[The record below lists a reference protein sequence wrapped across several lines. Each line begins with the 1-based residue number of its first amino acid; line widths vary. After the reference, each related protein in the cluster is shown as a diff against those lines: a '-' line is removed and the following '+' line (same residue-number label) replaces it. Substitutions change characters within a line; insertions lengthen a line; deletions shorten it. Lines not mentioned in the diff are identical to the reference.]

1 MKQYKFIQKLLLAV
15 LALGCAS
22 CSQDEETQV
31 NQQNLVVLNV
41 TDAGLVSSESQTRT
55 DDNGFVTTFKKDDEL
70 GLFAV
75 KGGVIMDEINNMRLT
90 YNGSSW
96 SGKPIL
102 YDERLEG
109 VVFYAYY
116 PYQADMTGKTDL
128 QGEDDFFAPL
138 VDSWNLTNAQSDQKE
153 YAKQDLMTSG
163 KTELIGENGNYSLS
177 FQLSHRMSLVV
188 VKLPSTHYL
197 FTDAEG
203 TVLPEETPYIAKPNP
218 ASISFEIGEE
228 KILPYYDAAK
238 DEYRLLRKP
247 SSAETITGY
256 YNGKKCSLVTEGK
269 MEQGK
274 YKRFVVDG
282 GHQEKKHHLQVGDFY
297 YADGNIVSV
306 TDENPPVKGCI
317 GVVYYVGNP
326 QPSNRYNEGNY
337 VITPKMDVLK
347 REHPNCSH
355 GLVLALGPDIK
366 GAWGDENT
374 FLHSWFLTDFENN
387 AAFTSLSGYYWG
399 DTSTS
404 VKNLDSRFG
413 LGYNNI
419 RVIEEYVKLNADAE
433 EGKLILQHIS
443 SYQEKYPTPIVS
455 TKWYVPAIGDFNN
468 LIGNSKASLYSL
480 LNQQIDK
487 VGGLKLQANKEYWSS
502 TERRKDLT
510 FYAIFTG
517 DGVASTNKTRKK
529 NTASTYSLYRFGLA
543 F

>member
-41 TDAGLVSSESQTRT
+41 TDTGLVSSESQTRT
-55 DDNGFVTTFKKDDEL
+55 ADEGFVTTFKKDDEL

-128 QGEDDFFAPL
+128 QGEDFFAPL

-256 YNGKKCSLVTEGK
+256 YN
-269 MEQGK
+269 
-274 YKRFVVDG
+274 
-282 GHQEKKHHLQVGDFY
+282 
-297 YADGNIVSV
+297 
-306 TDENPPVKGCI
+306 
-317 GVVYYVGNP
+317 
-326 QPSNRYNEGNY
+326 
-337 VITPKMDVLK
+337 
-347 REHPNCSH
+347 
-355 GLVLALGPDIK
+355 
-366 GAWGDENT
+366 
-374 FLHSWFLTDFENN
+374 
-387 AAFTSLSGYYWG
+387 
-399 DTSTS
+399 
-404 VKNLDSRFG
+404 
-413 LGYNNI
+413 
-419 RVIEEYVKLNADAE
+419 
-433 EGKLILQHIS
+433 
-443 SYQEKYPTPIVS
+443 
-455 TKWYVPAIGDFNN
+455 
-468 LIGNSKASLYSL
+468 
-480 LNQQIDK
+480 
-487 VGGLKLQANKEYWSS
+487 
-502 TERRKDLT
+502 
-510 FYAIFTG
+510 
-517 DGVASTNKTRKK
+517 
-529 NTASTYSLYRFGLA
+529 
-543 F
+543 

>member
-55 DDNGFVTTFKKDDEL
+55 ADEGFVTTFKKDDEL

-188 VKLPSTHYL
+188 VKLPPTHYL
-197 FTDAEG
+197 FPDAEG
-203 TVLPEETPYIAKPNP
+203 PVLPEETPYIAKPNP
-218 ASISFEIGEE
+218 ASISFEIGKE

-306 TDENPPVKGCI
+306 TDENPSVKGCI

-326 QPSNRYNEGNY
+326 QPSVLYN
-337 VITPKMDVLK
+337 KMENPTDGYTADQDVLL
-347 REHPNCSH
+347 REHANCTH
-355 GLVLALGPDIK
+355 GLVVSLGNETY
-366 GAWGDENT
+366 DEAILWSDTRRFFINDWLKEQS
-374 FLHSWFLTDFENN
+374 FSDDYI
-387 AAFTSLSGYYWG
+387 SIYGYNYPEQ
-399 DTSTS
+399 
-404 VKNLDSRFG
+404 KRM
-413 LGYNNI
+413 LGYNNTKI
-419 RVIEEYVKLNADAE
+419 LELYTAVKMNVIEQMKNYRREVL
-433 EGKLILQHIS
+433 
-443 SYQEKYPTPIVS
+443 TPKTVS
-455 TKWYVPAIGDFNN
+455 TEWYLPSQYELFTILYDETDILNSQLSKIGGQT
-468 LIGNSKASLYSL
+468 L
-480 LNQQIDK
+480 Q
-487 VGGLKLQANKEYWSS
+487 VGEYWSS
-502 TERRKDLT
+502 TERANYLM
-510 FYAIFTG
+510 
-517 DGVASTNKTRKK
+517 
-529 NTASTYSLYRFGLA
+529 YSLVLGSNSIKETAAKDTDKCFYRFALA

>member
-41 TDAGLVSSESQTRT
+41 ADTGLVSSESQTRT
-55 DDNGFVTTFKKDDEL
+55 VDDGFVTTFTQGDQL

-75 KGGVIMDEINNMRLT
+75 KDGVIMDEINNMLLT

-116 PYQADMTGKTDL
+116 PYQADMTGKTGL
-128 QGEDDFFAPL
+128 QGEDFFAPL

-282 GHQEKKHHLQVGDFY
+282 GHREKKHHLQVGDFY

-317 GVVYYVGNP
+317 GVVYYVGKTF
-326 QPSNRYNEGNY
+326 PSELYEGEY
-337 VITPKMDVLK
+337 GDVTKDALK
-347 REHPNCSH
+347 RDYPACNHAF
-355 GLVLALGPDIK
+355 VVA
-366 GAWGDENT
+366 
-374 FLHSWFLTDFENN
+374 LTDGEDERIYWETEKKSIEFGKWFE
-387 AAFTSLSGYYWG
+387 TLSLQSSFFNVQIADYGIP
-399 DTSTS
+399 S
-404 VKNLDSRFG
+404 KFEKM
-413 LGYNNI
+413 LGYNNTK
-419 RVIEEYVKLNADAE
+419 VIETIVKQAPGSEYINIGSLQGYRDNCLLPEMTTNWFIPSIQELAILYKNKDIVNQKLE
-433 EGKLILQHIS
+433 IMQQKEM
-443 SYQEKYPTPIVS
+443 
-455 TKWYVPAIGDFNN
+455 DFV
-468 LIGNSKASLYSL
+468 
-480 LNQQIDK
+480 LNDK
-487 VGGLKLQANKEYWSS
+487 QLGYWSS
-502 TERRKDLT
+502 TEFNNQMMYAYNSKVTEKSIKEARAYKSTRTAYLRFT
-510 FYAIFTG
+510 F
-517 DGVASTNKTRKK
+517 
-529 NTASTYSLYRFGLA
+529 A

>member
-15 LALGCAS
+15 LALGCVS

-41 TDAGLVSSESQTRT
+41 TDTGLVSSESQTRT
-55 DDNGFVTTFKKDDEL
+55 ADEGFVTTFTQGDQL

-75 KGGVIMDEINNMRLT
+75 KDGVIMDEINNMQLT

-203 TVLPEETPYIAKPNP
+203 TVLPEEIPYIAKPNP
-218 ASISFEIGEE
+218 ASISFEIGKE

-256 YNGKKCSLVTEGK
+256 YNGKKCLLVTEGK

-326 QPSNRYNEGNY
+326 QPSVLYN
-337 VITPKMDVLK
+337 KMENPTDGYTADQDVLL
-347 REHPNCSH
+347 REHANCTH
-355 GLVLALGPDIK
+355 GLVISLNTAK
-366 GAWGDENT
+366 NT
-374 FLHSWFLTDFENN
+374 FGPKNEMRIWFVKNFVGASKYID
-387 AAFTSLSGYYWG
+387 LSGNFY
-399 DTSTS
+399 DTSTGKTTS
-404 VKNLDSRFG
+404 TTVKERDRI
-413 LGYNNI
+413 LGYNNTRI
-419 RVIEEYVKLNADAE
+419 IELYSESQTE
-433 EGKLILQHIS
+433 EFMALEVLKEHRNSVLAPNISSDWYLPSAQELVLLQNKENVLTKLIA
-443 SYQEKYPTPIVS
+443 P
-455 TKWYVPAIGDFNN
+455 
-468 LIGNSKASLYSL
+468 
-480 LNQQIDK
+480 QIKK
-487 VGGLKLQANKEYWSS
+487 VYEESQMSIADTYWSS
-502 TERRKDLT
+502 TERNASNMYYMKYSAEKASPQTGGVKSNT
-510 FYAIFTG
+510 FE
-517 DGVASTNKTRKK
+517 
-529 NTASTYSLYRFGLA
+529 YRFTLV

>member
-41 TDAGLVSSESQTRT
+41 TDTGLVSSESQTRT
-55 DDNGFVTTFKKDDEL
+55 ADEGFVTTFKKDDEL

-75 KGGVIMDEINNMRLT
+75 KNGVIMDEINNMQLT

-238 DEYRLLRKP
+238 DEYRLLRQP

-297 YADGNIVSV
+297 YADGNIVGAEVASPAKK
-306 TDENPPVKGCI
+306 NCI
-317 GVVYYVGNP
+317 GIVCWVGNP
-326 QPSNRYNEGNY
+326 MPSVVHKD
-337 VITPKMDVLK
+337 VISNITGTSYYTMDNDVML
-347 REHPNCSH
+347 REHPNCIH
-355 GLVLALGPDIK
+355 GLVLGLYT
-366 GAWGDENT
+366 DEGT
-374 FLHSWFLTDFENN
+374 FSSTLSTSMADWFET
-387 AAFTSLSGYYWG
+387 TSLTSSYVSITGYY
-399 DTSTS
+399 DKHDNN
-404 VKNLDSRFG
+404 KNKTLRF
-413 LGYNNI
+413 LGYNNSEI
-419 RVIEEYVKLNADAE
+419 IKLYCEASKTTFKYLDYVADCENNFPAPKNSTGWYLPASGELIALQDANNFLENKLNLQLMKVAE
-433 EGKLILQHIS
+433 
-443 SYQEKYPTPIVS
+443 
-455 TKWYVPAIGDFNN
+455 
-468 LIGNSKASLYSL
+468 
-480 LNQQIDK
+480 
-487 VGGLKLQANKEYWSS
+487 VGMDIKGSYWSS
-502 TERRKDLT
+502 TERNHNNMYFVSYSNMKGT
-510 FYAIFTG
+510 AETG
-517 DGVASTNKTRKK
+517 GVKNK
-529 NTASTYSLYRFGLA
+529 SYSYRFMLG

>member
-41 TDAGLVSSESQTRT
+41 ADTGLVSSESQTRT
-55 DDNGFVTTFKKDDEL
+55 VDDGFVTTFTQGDQL

-75 KGGVIMDEINNMRLT
+75 KDGVIMDEINNMLLT

-102 YDERLEG
+102 YDESLEG

-128 QGEDDFFAPL
+128 QGEDFFAPL

-203 TVLPEETPYIAKPNP
+203 TVLPEET
-218 ASISFEIGEE
+218 
-228 KILPYYDAAK
+228 
-238 DEYRLLRKP
+238 
-247 SSAETITGY
+247 
-256 YNGKKCSLVTEGK
+256 
-269 MEQGK
+269 
-274 YKRFVVDG
+274 
-282 GHQEKKHHLQVGDFY
+282 LQVGDFY

-317 GVVYYVGNP
+317 GVVYYVGKTF
-326 QPSNRYNEGNY
+326 PSELYEGEY
-337 VITPKMDVLK
+337 GDVTKDALK
-347 REHPNCSH
+347 RDYPACNHAF
-355 GLVLALGPDIK
+355 VVA
-366 GAWGDENT
+366 
-374 FLHSWFLTDFENN
+374 LTDGEDERIYWETEKKSIEFGKWFE
-387 AAFTSLSGYYWG
+387 TLSLQSSFFNVQIADYGI
-399 DTSTS
+399 SS
-404 VKNLDSRFG
+404 KFEKM

-419 RVIEEYVKLNADAE
+419 KVIETIVKQAPGSEYINIGSLQGYRDNCLLPEMTTNWFIPSIQELAILYKNKDIVNQKLE
-433 EGKLILQHIS
+433 IMQQKEM
-443 SYQEKYPTPIVS
+443 
-455 TKWYVPAIGDFNN
+455 DFV
-468 LIGNSKASLYSL
+468 
-480 LNQQIDK
+480 LNDK
-487 VGGLKLQANKEYWSS
+487 QLGYWSS
-502 TERRKDLT
+502 TEFNNQMMYAYNSKVTEKSIKEARAYKSTRTAYLRFT
-510 FYAIFTG
+510 F
-517 DGVASTNKTRKK
+517 
-529 NTASTYSLYRFGLA
+529 A

>member
-55 DDNGFVTTFKKDDEL
+55 ADEGFVTTFKKDDEL

-218 ASISFEIGEE
+218 ASISFEIGKE

-297 YADGNIVSV
+297 YTDGNIVSV

-317 GVVYYVGNP
+317 GVVYYVGKTF
-326 QPSNRYNEGNY
+326 PSELYEGEY
-337 VITPKMDVLK
+337 GDVTKDALK
-347 REHPNCSH
+347 RDYPACNHAF
-355 GLVLALGPDIK
+355 VVA
-366 GAWGDENT
+366 
-374 FLHSWFLTDFENN
+374 LTDGEDERIYWETERKSIEFGKWFE
-387 AAFTSLSGYYWG
+387 TLSLQSSFFNVQITDYGIPN
-399 DTSTS
+399 
-404 VKNLDSRFG
+404 KFEKM
-413 LGYNNI
+413 LGYNNTK
-419 RVIEEYVKLNADAE
+419 VIETIVKQVPGSEYINIGSLQGYRDNCLLPEMTTNWFIPSIQELAILYKNKDIVNQKLE
-433 EGKLILQHIS
+433 IMQQKEM
-443 SYQEKYPTPIVS
+443 
-455 TKWYVPAIGDFNN
+455 DFV
-468 LIGNSKASLYSL
+468 
-480 LNQQIDK
+480 LNDK
-487 VGGLKLQANKEYWSS
+487 QLGYWSS
-502 TERRKDLT
+502 TEYNNQMMYAYNSKVKEKSIKEARAYKSTRTAYLRFT
-510 FYAIFTG
+510 F
-517 DGVASTNKTRKK
+517 
-529 NTASTYSLYRFGLA
+529 A

>member
-297 YADGNIVSV
+297 YADGNIVGAEVAS
-306 TDENPPVKGCI
+306 PAKKI
-317 GVVYYVGNP
+317 
-326 QPSNRYNEGNY
+326 
-337 VITPKMDVLK
+337 
-347 REHPNCSH
+347 
-355 GLVLALGPDIK
+355 ALG
-366 GAWGDENT
+366 
-374 FLHSWFLTDFENN
+374 
-387 AAFTSLSGYYWG
+387 
-399 DTSTS
+399 
-404 VKNLDSRFG
+404 
-413 LGYNNI
+413 
-419 RVIEEYVKLNADAE
+419 
-433 EGKLILQHIS
+433 
-443 SYQEKYPTPIVS
+443 
-455 TKWYVPAIGDFNN
+455 
-468 LIGNSKASLYSL
+468 
-480 LNQQIDK
+480 
-487 VGGLKLQANKEYWSS
+487 
-502 TERRKDLT
+502 
-510 FYAIFTG
+510 
-517 DGVASTNKTRKK
+517 
-529 NTASTYSLYRFGLA
+529 
-543 F
+543 